1 LGPAIAFER
10 PAETKNGVW
19 RTTDMQRDLYIYYRV
34 PVAHAAELQKR
45 AAAMQRC
52 LSGDYGIV
60 ARLKRRP
67 GEKDGCQTWMEIY
80 EAVPPDF
87 EEMLDRALVREG
99 LAGLI
104 DGQRHTEI
112 FVDVCSCA

>member
-1 LGPAIAFER
+1 M
-10 PAETKNGVW
+10 K
-19 RTTDMQRDLYIYYRV
+19 RDLYIYYRV
-34 PVAHAAELQKR
+34 PAAQAAELQER

-52 LSGDYGIV
+52 LREEYGIV
-60 ARLKRRP
+60 AELKRRP
-67 GEKDGCQTWMEIY
+67 EEKDGCQTWMEVY
-80 EAVPPDF
+80 EAVPPGF
-87 EEMLDRALVREG
+87 EDALERALAREG